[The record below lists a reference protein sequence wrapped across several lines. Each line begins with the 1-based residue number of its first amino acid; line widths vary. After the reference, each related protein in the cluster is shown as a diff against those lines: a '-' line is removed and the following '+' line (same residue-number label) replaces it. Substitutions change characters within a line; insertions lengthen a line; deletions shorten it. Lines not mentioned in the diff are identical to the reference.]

1 VKRLRRRRGMTLVE
15 VMVSAAVG
23 AIALGLGATLTS
35 RAQQDSNS
43 SYIRTRLKISSTEST
58 DLIVRELQLATLSGE
73 DANGNHVLDTGE
85 DTNRNG
91 RLDADWSLADGAV
104 ANAITFN
111 LPVNGWLWSTP
122 ITYYVNNGVL
132 MRRQDGLDREI
143 CRVVTTF
150 QLARTG
156 NLVDIDLTVTTK
168 DRYGRTWTEASS
180 RRAYVRN

>member
-1 VKRLRRRRGMTLVE
+1 VKRLRRRLGLTLIE
-15 VMVSAAVG
+15 VVVSAAIG
-23 AIALGLGATLTS
+23 AVALGLGATLTS

-58 DLIVRELQLATLSGE
+58 DLLVRELQLATMVGE
-73 DANGNHVLDTGE
+73 DANGNHVLDAGE

-91 RLDADWSLADGAV
+91 RLDSDWSLADGGV

-111 LPVNGWLWSTP
+111 IPVNGWLWSTP
-122 ITYYVNNGVL
+122 ITYYVSNGVL

-150 QLARTG
+150 QLTRTG
-156 NLVDIDLTVTTK
+156 NIVDIDLTVTNK